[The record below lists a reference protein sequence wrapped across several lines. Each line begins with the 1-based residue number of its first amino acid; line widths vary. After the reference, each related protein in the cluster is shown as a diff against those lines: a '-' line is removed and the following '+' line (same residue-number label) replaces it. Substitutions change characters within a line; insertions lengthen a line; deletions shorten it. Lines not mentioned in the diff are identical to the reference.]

1 MTVTAQNWPEPK
13 FNVFTGKPVAEDAPV
28 FAAALLGLEPP
39 RFCAY
44 CARRM
49 IVQVSPDGWTARCS
63 RHGTVD
69 SVSAQR

>member
-1 MTVTAQNWPEPK
+1 MTVTAPEPQ
-13 FNVFTGKPVAEDAPV
+13 FCAYTGKPLTEGVPV

-39 RFCAY
+39 RYCVY

-63 RHGTVD
+63 RHGEID
-69 SVSAQR
+69 SKSHER